1 MTAYN
6 GSIGKTKD
14 TNMIAPNIF
23 GGISLNI
30 CLCINLLRVI
40 QPIKTIPI

>member
-14 TNMIAPNIF
+14 TNMMAPNIF

-30 CLCINLLRVI
+30 LF
-40 QPIKTIPI
+40 T